1 MASCLSINGK
11 MPALIKVIR
20 RAGKRTG
27 PFDLKDFVEAG
38 GLTAND
44 LKLPDGPLVK
54 AAYEHAE
61 EISDPWLFNHVVRS
75 WLFAAALAHVQ
86 QLTVSTML
94 NSLLHRRYFT
104 ISA

>member
-1 MASCLSINGK
+1 
-11 MPALIKVIR
+11 
-20 RAGKRTG
+20 
-27 PFDLKDFVEAG
+27 
-38 GLTAND
+38 
-44 LKLPDGPLVK
+44 VK